1 MKTRW
6 LAVLVLH
13 AGFVPAA
20 ELSCTSLISD
30 VDHDLYLGDETG
42 APVKRLTRDGL
53 EKLGPSLS
61 PRGDKA
67 AFLYQKPDMKVYVV
81 TRDGDRQSF
90 EIEKDVFGLATQ
102 PDYTGWNSDALVMI
116 TFSGHA
122 NSRFEWVAVGK
133 TSAPPNVPKRDN
145 PEFRAGAACASA
157 PEARHIACV
166 EGDYI
171 SIDDKPAV
179 STDAFEDAR
188 DLGTF
193 DIAVGARMPVPGYD
207 GASVTVLGVKPEG
220 TSFSV
225 GYFDAQPEVF
235 LPDGEAFS
243 QMIGSAAWGDFR
255 VVSHRAPSGSDAGG
269 AVIAIR
275 ALDVEELPALGTLA
289 WTADGSTLGVLYRKY
304 GTESGLLLVRRDDA
318 GRWRIS
324 KRFAMREDFVGYGLK
339 FIDASTVYVRGGG
352 PTSGVFAITREGL
365 EEVKSLPNYYGR
377 ENRIEDWS
385 CVRRKVGAASR

>member
-30 VDHDLYLGDETG
+30 VDHDLHLGDETG
-42 APVKRLTRDGL
+42 APVKQLTRDGL
-53 EKLGPSLS
+53 EKLGASLS

-67 AFLYQKPDMKVYVV
+67 AFLYQKPDVKVYVV

-90 EIEKDVFGLATQ
+90 EIEKDVYGLATQ
-102 PDYTGWNSDALVMI
+102 PDYTRWSSDALVMI
-116 TFSGHA
+116 QFSGHA
-122 NSRFEWVAVGK
+122 NSLFEWVAVGK
-133 TSAPPNVPKRDN
+133 TRAPSNVPKGDD
-145 PEFRAGAACASA
+145 PEFRMGTDCASA

-166 EGDYI
+166 EGDVV

-179 STDAFEDAR
+179 SVDAFEDAR
-188 DLGTF
+188 DLGTLK
-193 DIAVGARMPVPGYD
+193 IAVGAKAPVPGYD
-207 GASVTVLGVKPEG
+207 GASVTVRRVKPEG

-225 GYFDAQPEVF
+225 GYLDAQPEVF
-235 LPDGEAFS
+235 LPDGVAFA

-275 ALDVEELPALGTLA
+275 ALDAEELPALGSLA
-289 WTADGSTLGVLYRKY
+289 WTADGSTLAALYRKH

-324 KRFAMREDFVGYGLK
+324 KRFAMGEDFVGGGLK
-339 FIDASTVYVRGGG
+339 FVDASTVYVRGGG
-352 PTSGVFAITREGL
+352 STSGVFAITRDGL
-365 EEVKSLPNYYGR
+365 EEVKSLPNDAR
-377 ENRIEDWS
+377 ETEHSRQSRIEDWS
-385 CVRRKVGAASR
+385 CVRR